1 MPYSRGKPQKIS
13 ARRSSDEGAV
23 RPNGIPFFQMK
34 SVESDSKSGRE
45 KEGNKERTE
54 ISQEMG
60 KGRDSLALYEIVV
73 A

>member
-1 MPYSRGKPQKIS
+1 
-13 ARRSSDEGAV
+13 
-23 RPNGIPFFQMK
+23 MK

-60 KGRDSLALYEIVV
+60 KRRDLLALYEIV
-73 A
+73 AA